1 MPVCVFL
8 KLQPINLLH
17 LEGDET
23 KQKHIFSR
31 RTNVQCGLQSVLK
44 NRVPGKNELTI

>member
-23 KQKHIFSR
+23 KQKRVFS
-31 RTNVQCGLQSVLK
+31 RTNVQCGLQSILK